1 MLVIDSRWTSA
12 ALPRREASAFLKES
26 CPWADEDAVLLV
38 ISELVGNAI
47 RHTGGPWRLR
57 LQQSGA
63 ALVADV
69 EDAGTAVPVRVQP
82 DADRAREGGRGWHI
96 ADCLTSELQVIP
108 HDDGKTV
115 RAVWHRQ
122 HTA

>member
-1 MLVIDSRWTSA
+1 MLVIDSRRTSA
-12 ALPRREASAFLKES
+12 ALPRKEASAFLKES

-47 RHTGGPWRLR
+47 RHTDGPWRLC

-69 EDAGTAVPVRVQP
+69 EDAGSAMPVRVQP
-82 DADRAREGGRGWHI
+82 DADREGGRGWHI
-96 ADCLTSELQVIP
+96 ADRLTSELQVIP